1 MQAIHETL
9 EKNFIYVG
17 KVQLHVVT
25 AGPEDGEPVFLLHG
39 FPEFWY
45 GWRKQIAF
53 LAEQGYRVIVPD
65 QRGYNLSDK
74 PKHTGDYTLDTLA
87 EDVTN
92 LADHFGYDTFHLV
105 GHDWGA
111 LVAWWVAT
119 IMPERLRK
127 LVILNVPYPTVVF
140 DEVRKGNFTQALRS
154 WYIGFFQVP
163 FVPETLISLGD
174 YEPFA
179 QGIKQSA
186 NTGSFTDEDMDEYRR
201 AWAQPGAMTAML
213 NWYRA
218 LSISTTNG
226 SLERRARRIPVQ
238 TLMLWGEQDFALGRE
253 LALPSIQMCE
263 DGELVYY
270 PNATHWIQHDEA
282 DDVNEEI
289 LTFLQAPIESDAD
302 NDTGE
307 EAQIVSEA

>member
-1 MQAIHETL
+1 MIHETL
-9 EKNFIYVG
+9 EKHFIYVG

-45 GWRKQIAF
+45 GWRNQIAF

-74 PKHTGDYTLDTLA
+74 PKGASNYTLDILA
-87 EDVTN
+87 NDVTN
-92 LADHFGYDTFHLV
+92 LADHFGYETFNLV

-119 IMPERLRK
+119 VSPERLRK
-127 LVILNVPYPTVVF
+127 LVILNVPYPTVAIEQF
-140 DEVRKGNFTQALRS
+140 NSGNLSQFLKS

-179 QGIKQSA
+179 RGMQQNA
-186 NTGSFTDEDMDEYRR
+186 NKGSFTDEDMVEYRR
-201 AWAQPGAMTAML
+201 AWSQPGAMTAMI

-218 LSISTTNG
+218 LTISVNNG
-226 SLERRARRIPVQ
+226 LARRARHIPTP
-238 TLMLWGEQDFALGRE
+238 TLMLWGENDVALGRE
-253 LALPSIQMCE
+253 LALPSIQKCD

-282 DDVNEEI
+282 EDVNQEI
-289 LTFLQAPIESDAD
+289 LIFLQAPLE
-302 NDTGE
+302 DTE
-307 EAQIVSEA
+307 TDETPEPAEA